1 MSKNSGEVMIVHI
14 VMFAFKEEN
23 KAENIAKAKSML
35 EALVDKIEPLL
46 SMEVGIDFN
55 GSERAMDLS
64 LISTFETKE
73 GLDTYATHPAH
84 LEVVDFIKEVTVASK
99 VVDYEK

>member
-1 MSKNSGEVMIVHI
+1 MIVHI
-14 VMFAFKEEN
+14 VMFNF
-23 KAENIAKAKSML
+23 KAEDKVANIAKTKEML
-35 EALVDKIEPLL
+35 TALVAKIVPLV

-55 GSERAMDLS
+55 ASERAMDLS

-73 GLDTYATHPAH
+73 GLSEYATHPAH
-84 LEVVDFIKEVTVASK
+84 LEVVAFIKEVTELSK

>member
-1 MSKNSGEVMIVHI
+1 MIVHI
-14 VMFAFKEEN
+14 VMFDFKEES
-23 KAENIAKAKSML
+23 KVENITKTKVML
-35 EALVDKIEPLL
+35 EALIEKIEPLL

-64 LISTFETKE
+64 LISTFESKE
-73 GLDTYATHPAH
+73 GLSEYATHPAH
-84 LEVVDFIKEVTVASK
+84 LEVVDFIKEVTQLSK

>member
-1 MSKNSGEVMIVHI
+1 MIVHI

-23 KAENIAKAKSML
+23 KAENIAKAKAML
-35 EALVDKIEPLL
+35 EALIEKVEPLL

>member
-1 MSKNSGEVMIVHI
+1 MIVHI
-14 VMFAFKEEN
+14 VMFDFKKEN
-23 KAENIAKAKSML
+23 KVENIAKTKVML
-35 EALVDKIEPLL
+35 EALVEKVEPLL

-73 GLDTYATHPAH
+73 GLQEYAVHPAH
-84 LEVVDFIKEVTVASK
+84 LEVVAFIKEVTELSK
-99 VVDYEK
+99 VVDYEQ

>member
-1 MSKNSGEVMIVHI
+1 MIVHI
-14 VMFAFKEEN
+14 VMFNFKEEN
-23 KAENIAKAKSML
+23 KADNIAKTKVML
-35 EALVDKIEPLL
+35 DALVQKIEPLL

-73 GLDTYATHPAH
+73 GLSEYATHPAH
-84 LEVVDFIKEVTVASK
+84 LEVVAFIKEVTELSK

>member
-1 MSKNSGEVMIVHI
+1 MIVHI
-14 VMFAFKEEN
+14 VMFDFKKEN
-23 KAENIAKAKSML
+23 KAENIAKTKVML
-35 EALVDKIEPLL
+35 ESLVEKVESLL

-73 GLDTYATHPAH
+73 GLSEYATHPAH
-84 LEVVDFIKEVTVASK
+84 LEVVAFIKEVTELSK
-99 VVDYEK
+99 VVDYEQ